1 MKVIALMDNINSEHK
16 GLIAEHGL
24 SFFIDTGETK
34 LVFDCGGSI
43 NPFLN
48 ARQLNVSFEDV
59 KTVIISHGHYDH
71 GTGFIDAVDIIKP
84 KKLITGKGFL
94 REKYAY
100 NGTTQ
105 TYLGV
110 GFDKNFL
117 DNKKISHIE
126 CSDIYQIDSN
136 CYVISNFTR
145 NHEFETIPN
154 RFVFYDNG
162 EIELDDFSDEV
173 CLVVD
178 TEKGLVVIVGCS
190 HPGIMNMLCSIK
202 ERFNKD
208 IYAVF
213 GGTHLVEADEYRIK
227 ESLKEMKTLGVKA
240 TFMSHCSGEKA
251 IEIARN
257 TEGIIAAPL
266 KVGGVVIIK

>member
-1 MKVIALMDNINSEHK
+1 MKIVALMDNISSEHR

-43 NPFLN
+43 NPFFN
-48 ARQLNVSFEDV
+48 ARKLNISFDDV
-59 KTVIISHGHYDH
+59 ETVVISHGHYDH
-71 GTGFIDAVDIIKP
+71 GTGFIEGVDIIKP

-100 NGTTQ
+100 NGITQ

-117 DNKKISHIE
+117 EDKKISHIE
-126 CSDIYQIDSN
+126 CSDIYQLDSKS
-136 CYVISNFTR
+136 YIVSNFSRT
-145 NHEFETIPN
+145 HEFETIPD

-162 EIELDDFSDEV
+162 EITLDNFSDEV
-173 CLVVD
+173 CLVIE

-190 HPGIMNMLCSIK
+190 HPGIMNILCSIK
-202 ERFNKD
+202 EKFKKN

-213 GGTHLVEADEYRIK
+213 GGTHLVEADEDRIK
-227 ESLKEMKTLGVKA
+227 KSLEEMKTLGIVA
-240 TFMSHCSGEKA
+240 TYMSHCSGEKA
-251 IEIARN
+251 VEIARN